1 MGLVAGPHEDPDVL
15 AMSRLRE
22 GDDLAL
28 NEIMD
33 RWQTRLTGY
42 LIRLTGSEATA
53 IDLAQETFVRVY
65 GNRFRYRASG
75 AFSTWLFAIASNLAR
90 HHLRWQLRHPTI
102 SMDARRA
109 PQAPSSESV
118 QAADPDPRM
127 RLERAERAEAV
138 REAIAELT
146 PDLRE
151 ALILFTYEDMS
162 YEQIATIQR
171 CSTKAVETRLYR
183 ARALLRKKLT
193 RWFVAE

>member
-1 MGLVAGPHEDPDVL
+1 MA
-15 AMSRLRE
+15 RLRE

-28 NEIMD
+28 NEIME

-42 LIRLTGSEATA
+42 LIRLTGTEATA
-53 IDLAQETFVRVY
+53 VDLAQETFVRVY

-75 AFSTWLFAIASNLAR
+75 TFSTWLFAIASNLAR

-102 SMDARRA
+102 SMDAA
-109 PQAPSSESV
+109 AGTSGSISESV
-118 QAADPDPRM
+118 QAADSDPRV

-138 REAIAELT
+138 RLAIAELA

-151 ALILFTYEDMS
+151 TVILFTYEDMS
-162 YEQIATIQR
+162 YEQIGTIQR

-193 RWFVAE
+193 RWLAPD

>member
-1 MGLVAGPHEDPDVL
+1 
-15 AMSRLRE
+15 MSRLRE
-22 GDDLAL
+22 GDDFAL
-28 NEIMD
+28 NDIMD

-53 IDLAQETFVRVY
+53 VDLAQETFVRVY

-102 SMDARRA
+102 SMDAA
-109 PQAPSSESV
+109 AGTSGSLLESV
-118 QAADPDPRM
+118 PGADPDPRV

-138 REAIAELT
+138 REAIAELA

-183 ARALLRKKLT
+183 ARALLRRKLT
-193 RWFVAE
+193 RWLAPD